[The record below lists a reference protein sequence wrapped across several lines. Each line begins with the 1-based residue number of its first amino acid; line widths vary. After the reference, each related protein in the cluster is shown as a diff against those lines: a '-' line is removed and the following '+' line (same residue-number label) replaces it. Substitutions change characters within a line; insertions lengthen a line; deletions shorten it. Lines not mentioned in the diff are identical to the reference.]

1 LDEGDDGMMAIRG
14 HDHQLLSVL
23 VALFRSTRIDHPG
36 GIAVVFVTDATRPLS
51 AAAALQVLFQLTPT
65 EGRIAQALAN
75 GMTIEEIASANG
87 ATQQTV
93 RKQLKGVFV
102 KTGTKRQAE
111 CVAMILRSV
120 EHHR

>member
-14 HDHQLLSVL
+14 HGRQLLSVL
-23 VALFRSTRIDHPG
+23 VAPFRSTRIDHPG

-75 GMTIEEIASANG
+75 GMTIEEIASANC

-93 RKQLKGVFV
+93 RKQLRGVFV
-102 KTGTKRQAE
+102 KTGTNRQAE